1 MPLAVADRR
10 SGSTAV
16 KARRSRRMQQRATA
30 TGESEERTHWIEERV
45 LNRIPR
51 RILNC
56 AFICLSHLSLIS
68 LHLSLSLSLSIGLS
82 LLPVLP
88 LSDIFCEE
96 NPSHMPDLLF
106 CGKPVK

>member
-68 LHLSLSLSLSIGLS
+68 LHLSTSLCPPVPPPGLAWLTPPHQCHSSRIGQ
-82 LLPVLP
+82 
-88 LSDIFCEE
+88 
-96 NPSHMPDLLF
+96 
-106 CGKPVK
+106 KP